1 MRPKISTCY
10 ITHPAFCLFAYLILC
25 RAALARLTGMVHS
38 LLYGLSAF
46 WTNIPPLCGCFLFNR
61 GDASTGVDIASFR
74 SVGYL
79 HVGGYCS
86 LLFGKTLSTVWILFP
101 FIRKDALY
109 MVGVVSFHSE
119 RRSLHGDGCFL
130 SSGNM
135 LSPGWQSHAFAR
147 KDAII
152 GLSVIL
158 SRTGTRSPFLAIY
171 SSFLRTY
178 SRFSITAWPG
188 MVTIC

>member
-25 RAALARLTGMVHS
+25 RAALARLPGMVHS

-61 GDASTGVDIASFR
+61 DDASTGVDIASFR

-86 LLFGKTLSTVWILFP
+86 LLFGKTLSTGWILFP
-101 FIRKDALY
+101 FIRKYALY

-119 RRSLHGDGCFL
+119 RCSLQVGCCFL

-147 KDAII
+147 KEVLAW
-152 GLSVIL
+152 LSVIT
-158 SRTGTRSPFLAIY
+158 SRTGTWSPFHVIY
-171 SSFLRTY
+171 ASFLRTY
-178 SRFSITAWPG
+178 SRFPMPAWPG